1 LSLGRGQLEDSTVPF
16 KVQVASVDL
25 MQGSANLVAFDNAI
39 QPAKVVNV
47 QFPFT
52 PPHSEG
58 KEKDAVIAE
67 AKKVL
72 QQALNE
78 I

>member
-1 LSLGRGQLEDSTVPF
+1 MAF
-16 KVQVASVDL
+16 KVQNINVDL
-25 MQGSANLVAFDNAI
+25 MNEQATLVAFDNPTSPTPGNPPHMPKML
-39 QPAKVVNV
+39 QVT
-47 QFPFT
+47 FPFD
-52 PPHSEG
+52 PPAREG
-58 KEKDAVIAE
+58 KEKDLAIAE

>member
-1 LSLGRGQLEDSTVPF
+1 MAF

-25 MQGSANLVAFDNAI
+25 MQGTANVVAFDQLPNG
-39 QPAKVVNV
+39 PAKAVNV

-52 PPHSEG
+52 PPHAEG
-58 KEKDAVIAE
+58 KEKDEVVAE

-78 I
+78 IS